1 MRSWPEPRQL
11 GRSAL
16 VACVVALGIV
26 AESQGFTWG
35 DTRSWVPDLLVGWT
49 LAGLG
54 VAALGYSRDAGV
66 LLVAA
71 GIAWFVGDFHAS
83 GPHWTALLAS
93 RFSWVFLAPLVQLA
107 LAYPSGRPRT
117 LVALGACVAT
127 WFAVLTPWV
136 DWNDDTTLAAAMAV
150 LALAGLVELG
160 RASAG
165 SRRDSLSGLGAL
177 LLLLVWALVV
187 PEVQRS
193 VRPIAFDAGVAA
205 TGVWLFVR
213 LRRPARVAERA
224 IELDESNRTLRA
236 ALAQL
241 LHDPALEVGFAS
253 GAGGFVDEA
262 GHPVE
267 IAPAGRVRT
276 EIFQRERLVGVVVHD
291 ARVLAAQQDR
301 EAIAVAMA
309 LGAAR
314 ARLRSELR
322 RRAGEVSRSTV
333 SLIRAEDDERLRLA
347 AKLEVGTSRNL
358 REAGE
363 RLEEA
368 RLAAAGAPDLDA
380 AIAQASDQLERT
392 RTELAAL
399 AGGLGVPALV
409 AGLPSALGE
418 LVHRLPLEVET
429 DIADVDCASEIAAT
443 LWFVCSEG
451 VTNVLKHAGASHL
464 RVELAERVADVRLL
478 VEDDGRGGA
487 DASGSGLAGLHD
499 RVAAL
504 GGSLTVEAV
513 PAGGTRLEA
522 LLPRAGGAA

>member
-1 MRSWPEPRQL
+1 MRSWPEPRQF
-11 GRSAL
+11 GPAAFA
-16 VACVVALGIV
+16 ACVVALGVV
-26 AESQGFTWG
+26 AESQGFAWG

-54 VAALGYSRDAGV
+54 IAALGHSRGAAA

-107 LAYPSGRPRT
+107 LAYPSGWPRT

-136 DWNDDTTLAAAMAV
+136 DWNDDATLAAAMVV
-150 LALAGLVELG
+150 LALVGLVELG
-160 RASAG
+160 RASPG

-187 PEVQRS
+187 PKLQRS
-193 VRPIAFDAGVAA
+193 LQPIAFDAGVAA
-205 TGVWLFVR
+205 TGVLLFAR
-213 LRRPARVAERA
+213 LRRPARVTERA
-224 IELDESNRTLRA
+224 IELDESNRTLRD

-241 LHDPALEVGFAS
+241 LHDPALEVGFTNDA
-253 GAGGFVDEA
+253 GAFVDEA
-262 GHPVE
+262 GRP
-267 IAPAGRVRT
+267 IGLALAGRETT
-276 EIFQRERLVGVVVHD
+276 EMFQGDRLVGVVVHD
-291 ARVLAAQQDR
+291 RRVLGARRDR
-301 EAIAVAMA
+301 DAVAVAMA

-314 ARLRSELR
+314 ASLRSELR
-322 RRAGEVSRSTV
+322 LRAEEVSHSTLR
-333 SLIRAEDDERLRLA
+333 LIRAEDDERLRLA
-347 AKLEVGTSRNL
+347 ARLEVGTSRDL
-358 REAGE
+358 HEAEG

-368 RLAAAGAPDLDA
+368 RSAAAEAPDLDA
-380 AIAQASDQLERT
+380 AIAQATVQLERT
-392 RTELAAL
+392 RAELAAL

-418 LVHRLPLEVET
+418 LVRRLPLEVET
-429 DIADVDCASEIAAT
+429 RVADVDCTSEIAAT

-464 RVELAERVADVRLL
+464 RVELAEQAADVRLL

-487 DASGSGLAGLHD
+487 DTSGSGLAGLRD

-504 GGSLTVEAV
+504 GGSLSVEAA
-513 PAGGTRLEA
+513 PAGGTRLMA
-522 LLPRAGGAA
+522 SLPRGRTAA